1 MAKLYGTVWNDFNG
15 FELTE
20 IMRQQEDQD
29 FAKLLTRVR
38 KKEITDE
45 DKKQLESRVISK
57 SDPDYPSDA
66 VNAFATNALADACN
80 AEKLSQL

>member
-1 MAKLYGTVWNDFNG
+1 MAKLYGTVWNG

-20 IMRQQEDQD
+20 IMRQQENQD

-38 KKEITDE
+38 KTEITNE

-66 VNAFATNALADACN
+66 VHAFATA
-80 AEKLSQL
+80 